1 MTGTHKTGTLK
12 TGWRIGLIF
21 AATLTAAACTTPGAN
36 TQAEEASPYTAQS
49 TGNVDPEK
57 SRALYIGLINTMAED
72 GKHRAALAYLDDF
85 DKRWPGDAEA
95 TALRADQHLALGE
108 YKEAAVQYRKVMNT
122 SVKDRAYAGFGRI
135 AAALGDWP
143 RAVGQLEKARALRPA
158 HVSYLNNL
166 GYAYLKVGQN
176 KKALTLLERALEI
189 DPKNDAVR
197 NNVILALAQNKEKA
211 KVMRALDLL
220 SDTEREKVVKMIQNF
235 RQNG

>member
-1 MTGTHKTGTLK
+1 MTGTQKSVS
-12 TGWRIGLIF
+12 RI
-21 AATLTAAACTTPGAN
+21 ATILVATFFLAACATAGSSAKKKEE
-36 TQAEEASPYTAQS
+36 AEASPYTAQTVS
-49 TGNVDPEK
+49 NVDPEK
-57 SRALYIGLINTMAED
+57 SRALYIGLINTMAAD

-108 YKEAAVQYRKVMNT
+108 TKEAALHYKKVMD
-122 SVKDRAYAGFGRI
+122 SGLKDRAYAGYGRI
-135 AAALGDWP
+135 AAALGEWP
-143 RAVGQLEKARALRPA
+143 RAVSQLEKAHALRPS

-176 KKALTLLERALEI
+176 KKGLKLLERALEL

-197 NNVILALAQNKEKA
+197 NNVILALARNKEKA
-211 KVMRALDLL
+211 KVMKALDLL
-220 SDTEREKVVKMIQNF
+220 SDKERTKVVKMIQNF